1 MGTEVWLDPTEA
13 ETHLSTGTLVLACM
27 PALETVSSIWQT
39 GSMTPNDVLTV
50 STSADLF
57 AGFDVTKSSV
67 FESLSDSLQ

>member
-13 ETHLSTGTLVLACM
+13 ETLLSTGTLVLACM

-39 GSMTPNDVLTV
+39 GSMTPNDVLAV
-50 STSADLF
+50 STSYFPL
-57 AGFDVTKSSV
+57 AGLAVTASSV